1 MGPMTSGNLRYQ
13 FARLSIA
20 EKLIAINVLVFI
32 VNALVPFLFGL
43 SKTAIDRWFHLPK
56 DFLDFIGQPW
66 SLVTYSFFHGGLGH
80 IFWNMLLLY
89 FAGRIFLNLFGP
101 KRFTNVY
108 FLGVIFGG
116 LIFLLSYNV
125 FPGLLGNNTALIGA
139 SAGVTAILIFVCA
152 YIPNQDVRI
161 IFFNVK
167 LWQVGVFVVLI
178 DLVQIPMG
186 NAGGHLAHL
195 GGAALGYVYARQLL
209 NGRDIGEG
217 FSKFLDSIA
226 NVFKKSDGSTGVRGK
241 KAPMRTVH
249 RKQKVGANTKT
260 DYDKAGHQRKID
272 SILDKISK
280 SGYESLSKAE
290 KDFLFKAGKED

>member
-1 MGPMTSGNLRYQ
+1 MTSGNLKYQ
-13 FARLSIA
+13 FARLSVA
-20 EKLIAINVLVFI
+20 EKLIAINVVVFI
-32 VNALVPFLFGL
+32 INALVPFLLGI
-43 SKTAIDRWFHLPK
+43 SKSTIDEWFHLPK
-56 DFLDFIGQPW
+56 DFFDFLGQPW

-89 FAGRIFLNLFGP
+89 FSGRIFLNLFGP
-101 KRFTNVY
+101 KRFITVY

-116 LIFLLSYNV
+116 LLFLLSYNV
-125 FPGLLGNNTALIGA
+125 LPGLLGNNTALIGA
-139 SAGVTAILIFVCA
+139 SAGVTAILIFVCT
-152 YIPNQDVRI
+152 YIPNQEVRI
-161 IFFNVK
+161 IFLNVK

-178 DLVQIPMG
+178 DLIQMPMG

-217 FSKFLDSIA
+217 FTKFIDGLS
-226 NVFKKSDGSTGVRGK
+226 NLFKKKEK
-241 KAPMRTVH
+241 KAPLRTVH
-249 RKQKVGANTKT
+249 RKKKVTQPSKAE
-260 DYDKAGHQRKID
+260 YDRQSHQRKID